1 MVVFTMK
8 GGGRLGIG
16 AAWES
21 WAVMFLP
28 PDLITVRRFPDC
40 IRKSRTTSSQVCQL
54 LSALG
59 EAVTEDL
66 NELLNNEAQE
76 KL

>member
-1 MVVFTMK
+1 MVVFKMK
-8 GGGRLGIG
+8 GGGRVGLG

-21 WAVMFLP
+21 WTVMFLP
-28 PDLITVRRFPDC
+28 PDLITVRRIPDR
-40 IRKSRTTSSQVCQL
+40 IHKSRTTSSQVCQL
-54 LSALG
+54 FPALG

-66 NELLNNEAQE
+66 NELLNNEAQQ